1 MRLSRHL
8 ILVVERP
15 VHPLV
20 DVRYDL
26 QPLLEYPPL
35 EGVPALEPE
44 LVGGAA
50 DLKCFVTRTDFVQG
64 PTAALTKSLN
74 QRK

>member
-1 MRLSRHL
+1 M
-8 ILVVERP
+8 
-15 VHPLV
+15 HPLV

-35 EGVPALEPE
+35 EGVPALKPE

-50 DLKCFVTRTDFVQG
+50 DLKPSVFVTRTDFVQG
-64 PTAALTKSLN
+64 PTALTKSLN
-74 QRK
+74 